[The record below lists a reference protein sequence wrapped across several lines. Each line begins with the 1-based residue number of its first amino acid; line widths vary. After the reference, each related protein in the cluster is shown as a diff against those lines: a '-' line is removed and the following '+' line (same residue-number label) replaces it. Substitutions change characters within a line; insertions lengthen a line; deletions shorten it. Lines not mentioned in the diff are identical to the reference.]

1 MSVDSV
7 GLLAN
12 QPVSSRPHLVF
23 SSALEG
29 VGEVVVEEM
38 VVEVVGR
45 LCVAGPAVLQG
56 GPGPEH
62 FHTEGV
68 HIEEARAA
76 GPHDQGGPGCWGQ
89 LSNRWPGRLTWGLE
103 EPWPSRAPPGR
114 SRPPCTPQAG
124 KVLPSQQWPI
134 LNTK

>member
-29 VGEVVVEEM
+29 VGEV

-68 HIEEARAA
+68 HIEEARAT
-76 GPHDQGGPGCWGQ
+76 GPGDQGGPGCSGQ
-89 LSNRWPGRLTWGLE
+89 LG
-103 EPWPSRAPPGR
+103 
-114 SRPPCTPQAG
+114 
-124 KVLPSQQWPI
+124 
-134 LNTK
+134 